1 MDLSVPLRTG
11 MPVYPGDPEVRIEAA
26 LTVSGDGANV
36 LALAIGT
43 HTGTHADAPLHVSDD
58 WASLDELPLGVF
70 TGNAELVDVRGV
82 EYGHPITAR
91 HLAGIAPAG
100 TPAPGEPGHPERILL
115 LRTGCAEAW
124 GTDEYLKH
132 PWLDA
137 AAAQLIVDRG
147 YRTVGLD
154 ALSVDPTP
162 HTGEAA
168 SAGSQGFPAHDIL
181 AGNGCIIVENLTGLG
196 QVQDVLEAGA
206 SVEVFLFPLNIPG
219 ADGAPIRAVAR
230 PVAPPEQVAAPTPP
244 GGLPDRDSGDGRNR
258 DQDHNQN
265 RNRDRD
271 RDRDLSLEEVQAA
284 ADRLL
289 AAFAASD
296 TESYFASFAP
306 DATFIFHPEAES
318 PASRSAYRSLWD
330 GWLASGWQVLDCSSR
345 EQHIQL
351 LGTTAVFSHRV
362 ATTVRTDRAGGR
374 QASDERETIVF
385 SRAPDGGVRC
395 VHEHLSLFPRSG

>member
-1 MDLSVPLRTG
+1 MTWMDLSVPLRTG

-43 HTGTHADAPLHVSDD
+43 HTGTHADAPLHVSDG
-58 WASLDELPLGVF
+58 WAALDELPLGVF
-70 TGNAELVDVRGV
+70 SGNAELVDVRGV
-82 EYGHPITAR
+82 KYGHPITAG

-100 TPAPGEPGHPERILL
+100 TPAPGDPGHPERLLL

-147 YRTVGLD
+147 YRAVGLD

-162 HTGEAA
+162 HTGSAA
-168 SAGSQGFPAHDIL
+168 SAGAHGFPAHDIL
-181 AGNGCIIVENLTGLG
+181 AGNGCIIVENLTGLE
-196 QVQDVLEAGA
+196 QVQDALEAGTT
-206 SVEVFLFPLNIPG
+206 VEVFLFPLSIPG

-230 PVAPPEQVAAPTPP
+230 PVALPGLLPEPTPP
-244 GGLPDRDSGDGRNR
+244 GGL
-258 DQDHNQN
+258 
-265 RNRDRD
+265 RDRD
-271 RDRDLSLEEVQAA
+271 RDRDLSLEEVQDA

-306 DATFIFHPEAES
+306 EATFIFHPEAES

-362 ATTVRTDRAGGR
+362 ATTVQTDRAGGR

-385 SRAPDGGVRC
+385 SRSPDGGVRC

>member
-1 MDLSVPLRTG
+1 MTWMDLSVPLRTG

-26 LTVSGDGANV
+26 LTMSGDGANV
-36 LALAIGT
+36 LALTMGT
-43 HTGTHADAPLHVSDD
+43 HTGTHADAPLHVNDG

-70 TGNAELVDVRGV
+70 SGNAELVDVRGV
-82 EYGHPITAR
+82 ESGRPITAG

-100 TPAPGEPGHPERILL
+100 APAAGDPRHPGRILL
-115 LRTGCAEAW
+115 LRTGCAGAW
-124 GTDEYLKH
+124 GTEAYLEH

-147 YRTVGLD
+147 YRAVGLD

-162 HTGEAA
+162 HTGSPA
-168 SAGSQGFPAHDIL
+168 SAGDPGFPAHDIL
-181 AGNGCIIVENLTGLG
+181 AGNGCIIVENLTGLE
-196 QVQDVLEAGA
+196 QVQDALKAGSA
-206 SVEVFLFPLNIPG
+206 VEVFLFPLSIPG

-230 PVAPPEQVAAPTPP
+230 PVAPSKPTPP
-244 GGLPDRDSGDGRNR
+244 DGLRDP
-258 DQDHNQN
+258 
-265 RNRDRD
+265 D
-271 RDRDLSLEEVQAA
+271 RDRDLSLEEVQDA
-284 ADRLL
+284 ADRLM

-296 TESYFASFAP
+296 TEAYFASFAP

-318 PASRSAYRSLWD
+318 PASRSAYRSLWE

-362 ATTVRTDRAGGR
+362 ATTVQTDRAGGR
-374 QASDERETIVF
+374 QATDERETIIF
-385 SRAPDGGVRC
+385 SRGPDGSVRC
-395 VHEHLSLFPRSG
+395 VHEHLSLFPA

>member
-36 LALAIGT
+36 LALAMGT
-43 HTGTHADAPLHVSDD
+43 HTGTHADAPLHVRDG
-58 WASLDELPLGVF
+58 WASLDELPLEVF
-70 TGNAELVDVRGV
+70 SGSAELVDVRGV
-82 EYGHPITAR
+82 DYGRPITAG
-91 HLAGIAPAG
+91 HLAGIAPTG
-100 TPAPGEPGHPERILL
+100 TPAPGEPGEPGRLLL
-115 LRTGCAEAW
+115 LRTGFAEAW

-147 YRTVGLD
+147 YRAVGLD

-162 HTGEAA
+162 HTG
-168 SAGSQGFPAHDIL
+168 SAESADAHGFPAHDIL
-181 AGNGCIIVENLTGLG
+181 AGNGCIIVENLTGLE
-196 QVQDVLEAGA
+196 QVQDALAAGSA
-206 SVEVFLFPLNIPG
+206 VEVFLFPLSIPG

-230 PVAPPEQVAAPTPP
+230 PVAVPGPTPP
-244 GGLPDRDSGDGRNR
+244 GGL
-258 DQDHNQN
+258 
-265 RNRDRD
+265 
-271 RDRDLSLEEVQAA
+271 RDRDLSLEEVQDA
-284 ADRLL
+284 ADRLM

-296 TESYFASFAP
+296 TESYFASFSP
-306 DATFIFHPEAES
+306 DATFIFHAEAES
-318 PASRSAYRSLWD
+318 LASRSEYRSLWD

-362 ATTVRTDRAGGR
+362 ATTVQTDRAGGR
-374 QASDERETIVF
+374 HASDERETIVF
-385 SRAPDGGVRC
+385 SRAPDGNVRC
-395 VHEHLSLFPRSG
+395 VHEHLSLFPA